1 MDWLVRAFIK
11 SSVSWLA
18 LGVVVGIAMGVH
30 PVWTVYRTAHMH
42 IMLLGFVTMMIF
54 GVAYH
59 VIPRFAAHP
68 LHSRR
73 AAVVHWWLANV
84 GLALMIIGFAF
95 RDRRLCLRVL
105 DLANDRWPA
114 RSTKREAAA
123 DARRAAGSDQ
133 SPRAPVRS
141 TIRVAGGFGA
151 RGPLRPARS

>member
-95 RDRRLCLRVL
+95 RANGAQEASALLGAGGVLSGIGAYVFAYLIWRTIDGPPVRRSEKPPLTLGAQPVPIR
-105 DLANDRWPA
+105 A
-114 RSTKREAAA
+114 R
-123 DARRAAGSDQ
+123 ARR
-133 SPRAPVRS
+133 
-141 TIRVAGGFGA
+141 
-151 RGPLRPARS
+151 